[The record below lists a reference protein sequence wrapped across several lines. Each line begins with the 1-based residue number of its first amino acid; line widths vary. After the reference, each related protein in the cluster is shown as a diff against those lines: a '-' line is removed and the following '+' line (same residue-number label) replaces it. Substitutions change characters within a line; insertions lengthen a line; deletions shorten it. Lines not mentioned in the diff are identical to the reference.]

1 MLETEH
7 KMQIKNGIICLVL
20 MFPCRVM
27 VLKLSKKFIFCNFM
41 MTLAR
46 KLESDYLIIFYIY
59 SSEKTWYALSETENF
74 QMQYVNCFNR
84 LRFLAEV
91 STKLQI
97 CAFLYNLK
105 TITPE
110 VNMKTREM
118 TSFFHLL
125 FPLFLLFHLLLNVC
139 NIHFG
144 I

>member
-59 SSEKTWYALSETENF
+59 SSEKTWYALSENENF
-74 QMQYVNCFNR
+74 QMQYVNCLNR

-91 STKLQI
+91 STKLQ
-97 CAFLYNLK
+97 
-105 TITPE
+105 
-110 VNMKTREM
+110 NMC
-118 TSFFHLL
+118 FFIQFKDHNSRRNHENQRNDLI
-125 FPLFLLFHLLLNVC
+125 FSSTFSTFS
-139 NIHFG
+139 IFSSTF
-144 I
+144 